1 VIFKI
6 PSSFRIF
13 AWTTLVLFAIIAILP
28 IAAVFAQSFWSDG
41 HLSLSA
47 YRTVLADSRQW
58 SLLRNTFSIAIG
70 TAIAAALL
78 GTPIAFA
85 IDRTHGRI
93 RTTLEWTTALPLL
106 LPPYLSAAAWMDL
119 LGMMGLFRVQMDGAA
134 QNNAYGT
141 LFRTFAV
148 LPPAMSL
155 CVIVSLA
162 FSFFPIVTLI
172 LSAALRNYD
181 RRIEEPARLIA
192 GTRQVLRSIKWP
204 LLAPHAAAGALIV
217 FVLALVEF
225 AVPSLLQVNVYTV
238 EIFARFS
245 TTYDAG
251 GAAAQSLPLILLG
264 LLPAIA
270 YFIFIRPRRRWLSAH
285 TGSDNR
291 RDHHG
296 SVNHVLP
303 SISWLFL
310 IVVIIAPLAFLFFR
324 SLPLTSYTEVWKTAR
339 DEIVS
344 SLVLAA
350 ISATALTL
358 LAAAMALSAHART
371 RSARLYFLSAIP
383 FLASGP
389 LLGIGL
395 IWAWNRPGPFAIV
408 YDTPAI
414 LVLAC
419 TARFLFFAYYG
430 LRAATQSLPRR
441 FEEAAAV
448 SAASWWRCVSGIL
461 LPLSA
466 PALAAVWGLAFLFS
480 FRELDVAVLVAP
492 PGWNPLAVRMFSLL
506 HYGPSAFVA
515 ALGVIAS
522 VMILA
527 AAAGT
532 SLLYNQAK
540 RIAHVG
546 H

>member
-1 VIFKI
+1 MIFRM

-13 AWTTLVLFAIIAILP
+13 AWTALVLFAIVAILP
-28 IAAVFAQSFWSDG
+28 IAAVFAQSFFSDG
-41 HLSLSA
+41 HLSLHA
-47 YRTVLADSRQW
+47 YRSVLANSRQW
-58 SLLRNTFSIAIG
+58 GLLRNTLTIAIG
-70 TAIAAALL
+70 AALAATLL
-78 GTPIAFA
+78 GVPIALA
-85 IDRTHGRI
+85 IDRTHGRT
-93 RTTLEWTTALPLL
+93 RTTLEWTAAFPLL

-119 LGMMGLFRVQMDGAA
+119 LGLMGLFRVQMDGAA

-141 LFRTFAV
+141 IFSNSAV

-155 CVIVSLA
+155 CAIASLA
-162 FSFFPIVTLI
+162 FSFFPIVTLM

-181 RRIEEPARLIA
+181 ERLEEPALLVG
-192 GTRQVLRSIKWP
+192 GTRQASRSIKWP
-204 LLAPHAAAGALIV
+204 LLAPHAVAAALIV

-251 GAAAQSLPLILLG
+251 SAAAQSLPLILLG

-270 YFIFIRPRRRWLSAH
+270 YLIFIRPRRRWLSGRPRSKHCQEPCSPA
-285 TGSDNR
+285 R
-291 RDHHG
+291 RVLT
-296 SVNHVLP
+296 SV
-303 SISWLFL
+303 SWVFL
-310 IVVIIAPLAFLFFR
+310 IIAIVAPLAFLFFR
-324 SLPLTSYTEVWKTAR
+324 SLPLSSYIEVWKTAR
-339 DEIVS
+339 DEILS
-344 SLVLAA
+344 SLLLAA
-350 ISATALTL
+350 ISATALTV
-358 LAAAMALSAHART
+358 LAAAMTLAAHAH
-371 RSARLYFLSAIP
+371 SPGARLYALSAIP

-395 IWAWNRPGPFAIV
+395 IWIWNRPGPFAMV
-408 YDTPAI
+408 YDTPAV

-430 LRAATQSLPRR
+430 IHAATRSLPRR

-448 SAASWWRCVSGIL
+448 SAVSWWRYVTGIL
-461 LPLSA
+461 FPLSA
-466 PALAAVWGLAFLFS
+466 PALAAVWGLAFVFS
-480 FRELDVAVLVAP
+480 FRELDAAVLVAP

-515 ALGVIAS
+515 ALGVIAF

-527 AAAGT
+527 AAAAT
-532 SLLYNQAK
+532 LVLYNQAK